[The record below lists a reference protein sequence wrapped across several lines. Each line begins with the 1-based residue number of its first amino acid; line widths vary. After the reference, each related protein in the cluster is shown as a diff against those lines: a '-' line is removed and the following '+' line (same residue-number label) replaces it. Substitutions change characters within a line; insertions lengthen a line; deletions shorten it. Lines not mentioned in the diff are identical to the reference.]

1 MAMTTPMSTN
11 SQSTTTPPQPS
22 STPSTDTSTTACQ
35 SNLTGELT
43 TITTDGIVPAT
54 LAPTPMVNPPPVSQ
68 RRGPNYALIG
78 TGIVAGLILLISV
91 VALIWFLRCV
101 YVTRSWTK
109 SHIYILSRKNY
120 RKSYAL
126 VDERDVVFPY
136 PQSRQLD
143 LTNESSPYESGLLGR
158 SMRRTGSWRSV
169 ESHDGGLDSP
179 PTALLTPAMSASG
192 SLGTMHGAPTR
203 VGEVGREASPF
214 ADPLS
219 SDPASPDSYYS
230 PSDSLSSGSV
240 YSSNSTII
248 SFQQRQLQAIDSLL
262 TPKPR

>member
-1 MAMTTPMSTN
+1 MAMTTPMSTI
-11 SQSTTTPPQPS
+11 SQSTT
-22 STPSTDTSTTACQ
+22 STPSTDTSTTARQ

-78 TGIVAGLILLISV
+78 TGIVAGLFLLIGV

-143 LTNESSPYESGLLGR
+143 LTNESRPYESGLLGR
-158 SMRRTGSWRSV
+158 STRRTGSWSSV

-179 PTALLTPAMSASG
+179 PTALLTPTTSASG
-192 SLGTMHGAPTR
+192 SLGTMYGAPTR
-203 VGEVGREASPF
+203 VGEVGRQVSPF
-214 ADPLS
+214 SDPLS
-219 SDPASPDSYYS
+219 SDAASPDSYYS

-262 TPKPR
+262 TPRPR